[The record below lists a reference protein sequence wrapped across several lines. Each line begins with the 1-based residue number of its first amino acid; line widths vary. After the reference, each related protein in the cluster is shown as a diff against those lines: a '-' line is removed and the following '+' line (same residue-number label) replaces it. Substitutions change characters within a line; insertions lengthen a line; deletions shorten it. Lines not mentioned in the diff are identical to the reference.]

1 MKVEFEELLHLQKE
15 IDRSTKEMAARLE
28 VVRQKTNA
36 ISRLQSFKG
45 KAADSAKHYF
55 HTTHGEMIEA
65 LVTAARQVQHRYN
78 QIISEFEG
86 TVDDSPGAVL
96 HADYMHD
103 LNQKTRIVKNQM
115 MDIHHEGAQVLHSI
129 SDIVSIPAP
138 DLGHF
143 IESAEASQKF
153 ANEVNEKLHA
163 FDRKALQIVEESR
176 RDVDRVMKKV
186 MEAGK
191 RSLVGGE
198 SSNLHLQKSE
208 TKDGSISKTRLFI
221 LLTGA
226 YKTYKDVSKKL
237 KKADKATMNA
247 AKIIVESML
256 SPQAKRRITRG
267 DISGLTKEQLRKY
280 NNILSFNLFR
290 IKDKA
295 IIDHIRKFK
304 VNSFTRENLEELA
317 ASLETFGRERG
328 KLALQKEFTKL
339 YGLEKYE
346 EFNKLNPKKMATKF
360 VKDFND
366 ELVGKKITNVKKT
379 IKFIPEWKNPKLAYK
394 KIVDNFNES
403 TKGLNKIGKT
413 ISALDKGLGPLNFSL
428 SVADN
433 YKKYKGDTQKILVGT
448 AVDGVFTA
456 GVTTTSQFIGGAL
469 GSALVPPI
477 GTVAGI
483 VVGTMVGYA
492 VNRKFGKP
500 PKSVVDR
507 TKDLLNEG
515 VDEVQSVAKKIVK
528 FF

>member
-1 MKVEFEELLHLQKE
+1 MKVEFEELLNLQKE
-15 IDRSTKEMAARLE
+15 INRSTKEMAARLE
-28 VVRQKTNA
+28 TVRQKTNA
-36 ISRLQSFKG
+36 ISRLNSFKG

-55 HTTHGEMIEA
+55 HTTHGETIEA
-65 LVTAARQVQHRYN
+65 LAAAAQKVQHRYN
-78 QIISEFEG
+78 RIVSEFEG
-86 TVDDSPGAVL
+86 SVDGSSGAVL
-96 HADYMHD
+96 HSDYLHD
-103 LNQKTRIVKNQM
+103 LNQKTRTLRNQLL
-115 MDIHHEGAQVLHSI
+115 DIHHEGAQVLHSV
-129 SDIVSIPAP
+129 SDIVSIQAP

-143 IESAEASQKF
+143 TATAETSRKF
-153 ANEVNEKLHA
+153 ADEVNEKLHA
-163 FDRKALQIVEESR
+163 FDSKALQIVEESR
-176 RDVDRVMKKV
+176 HDVDRVMKKV
-186 MEAGK
+186 MEAGEK
-191 RSLVGGE
+191 SLTGGG
-198 SSNLHLQKSE
+198 SSDQQLKKSE
-208 TKDGSISKTRLFI
+208 TDDGSISKTRLFI
-221 LLTGA
+221 LMTGA
-226 YKTYKDVSKKL
+226 YKTYKDVSKNL
-237 KKADKATMNA
+237 KKADKVTMNA

-256 SPQAKRRITRG
+256 SPQAKRRIARG

-304 VNSFTRENLEELA
+304 VNSFIRENLAELA
-317 ASLETFGRERG
+317 DSLETFGKERG

-339 YGLEKYE
+339 YGLEKYK
-346 EFNKLNPKKMATKF
+346 EFNKLSPKKMATKF

-413 ISALDKGLGPLNFSL
+413 ISALDKGLGPLNLSL
-428 SVADN
+428 SAVDN
-433 YKKYKGDTQKILVGT
+433 YKKYKGDTQKIVVGT

-456 GVTTTSQFIGGAL
+456 GVTTTSQYIGGAL
-469 GSALVPPI
+469 GSVFVPPI
-477 GTVAGI
+477 GTVVGI
-483 VVGTMVGYA
+483 AAGTMVGFA
-492 VNRKFGKP
+492 VNKKFGKP

-507 TKDLLNEG
+507 TKDLANQG